1 MTYRLSQLEFYYEE
15 EGAEAVVWSDLI
27 TPYIWNYMFYM
38 KLYDILELEELFFL
52 LGLLLF

>member
-38 KLYDILELEELFFL
+38 KLYDILDLEELFFL